1 MRIVGF
7 CAHPDDVEFFFLGFL
22 LACQA
27 NGHEIGW
34 VIATDG
40 RIGFRDGFGHLSEAE
55 LAELRRKEAM
65 AAGELAGVRPSFLEW
80 PDGAMKDDAATVD
93 RLAGVLQDL
102 APGLVIT
109 HSANAYHADHR
120 ALSHALSRAAQGR
133 VPILFAEPMR
143 GIGFEPMCYADI
155 TAHFPRKRD
164 AILCHVSQCPGEMV
178 QMVETANAF
187 RAMQCDLPAGG
198 FAEAFRLGEG
208 LASSDIEALLPEGLV
223 RAPAARMS

>member
-7 CAHPDDVEFFFLGFL
+7 GAHPDDVEFFFLGFL

-34 VIATDG
+34 VVATDG
-40 RIGFRDGFGHLSEAE
+40 RIGFREGYGHLSEAE
-55 LAELRRKEAM
+55 LAELRREEAI
-65 AAGELAGVRPSFLEW
+65 AAGELAGVRPMFLDW
-80 PDGAMKDDAATVD
+80 PDGAMKDDAASGS

-102 APGLVIT
+102 APGLIVT
-109 HSANAYHADHR
+109 HPANDYHADHR
-120 ALSHALSRAAQGR
+120 ALSLALTRAAKGR

-155 TAHFPRKRD
+155 TAHFPLKRD
-164 AILCHVSQCPGEMV
+164 AILCHASQCPGGMV
-178 QMVETANAF
+178 QMVELTAAF
-187 RAMQCDLPAGG
+187 RAMQCDLPPGS

-208 LASSDIEALLPEGLV
+208 LALSDVEALLPEGLI
-223 RAPAARMS
+223 RSPAARMS